1 MHFIAVFK
9 QLGHHAEV
17 RHITAILTHKLKMIE
32 KNSFPL
38 ITHTRRKNK
47 VSLCMKA
54 QHQQFHL
61 QEIKTFYLEFAPAVI
76 RMDDDCCRCKQL
88 MSVSPLQKP
97 KLK

>member
-1 MHFIAVFK
+1 
-9 QLGHHAEV
+9 
-17 RHITAILTHKLKMIE
+17 
-32 KNSFPL
+32 
-38 ITHTRRKNK
+38 
-47 VSLCMKA
+47 MKA

-61 QEIKTFYLEFAPAVI
+61 QEIKTFYLEFAPTVI